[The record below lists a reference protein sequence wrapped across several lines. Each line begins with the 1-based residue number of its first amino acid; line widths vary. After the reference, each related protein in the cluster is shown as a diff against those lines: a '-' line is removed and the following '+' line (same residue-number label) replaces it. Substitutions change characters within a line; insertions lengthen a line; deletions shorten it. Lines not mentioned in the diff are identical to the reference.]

1 MCLSCQGISAT
12 RFLLKKEHNELINQ
26 TLKLWS
32 HLLKYK
38 RVLKQT
44 VLVVFAMVNEWYF
57 PCPVLAENWHSL
69 LSGPP
74 ALPVSQHSSL
84 NHKKNVK
91 RPILFLTA
99 RIRLR
104 LLKHTC
110 SILQPCKSIVQLS
123 YFYFMIYSKSRT
135 DHTSLQPEVR
145 NVFEAGCL
153 SFRCHLQRVADTV
166 ISQGKWNDLIARF
179 ICVSNF

>member
-1 MCLSCQGISAT
+1 MDLWLSKHAGKSVLIRADGNIIIQIASCNQELN
-12 RFLLKKEHNELINQ
+12 FLYIP
-26 TLKLWS
+26 T
-32 HLLKYK
+32 HLFVPGLFLAMNMPEFLF
-38 RVLKQT
+38 RV
-44 VLVVFAMVNEWYF
+44 EWTMLSPN
-57 PCPVLAENWHSL
+57 PCSE
-69 LSGPP
+69 
-74 ALPVSQHSSL
+74 SQ
-84 NHKKNVK
+84 KNVK
-91 RPILFLTA
+91 RPILLLTA